1 MSGTDT
7 RVAPAATLRTAAGGE
22 STRWVAARCREVPWL
37 TAATVFTTVAGA
49 ALQVLPVLLL
59 GRVVDGVVE
68 GDGRS
73 VLVTTGILMA
83 AAALLGAAA
92 TAVSTYLIGRLGADL
107 LAQLREAA
115 VRAVLGMP
123 SARIEQVGRGDV
135 LSRVGDDVAVL
146 SRGIRT
152 AIPTVFSA
160 GVLVAIATVGMFGLD
175 WRLGLA
181 GAGALPAYALALRWY
196 LPRSAP
202 LYQQQR
208 VAQADRAQAL
218 ISGLNGIDTVRAY
231 RLEGAFREQVT
242 DKSWRVRELG
252 IQVFRIFGRFVGR
265 ENRAEFIGLVLILVV
280 GYVLLETGAA
290 TLGDVSAAPLMFH
303 RLFTPLGAIMF
314 TFDEAQKSGA
324 SLTRLV
330 GVLGESSERRLVG
343 DAPVAS
349 GGPVPHAVTV
359 EGLTFGYPGAE
370 EPVLRDVSLSIP
382 VGGSLALVG
391 ATGAGKSTLAALIA
405 GIGTPQAGSVRIGPH
420 DLAYLDEAGARALV
434 SILTQE
440 THVFSGPL
448 AEDLRLSA
456 PAATDTELMDA
467 LRVVGA
473 RPWVE
478 ELPDGLDTTVG
489 EGGERLDVTKVA
501 QIALARLVLNQAGV
515 VVLDESTAEAGERG
529 RRRAGEVRA
538 GRVLRP
544 DHAVRGAPAH
554 PGDGGGPHRRAGRG
568 TRGGAGNPRGTG
580 RPGRPVRAPV
590 ARLARGQLG
599 TPWVGDPPTLLRWK
613 DDESPMTD
621 PTARTVLLS
630 AAGLDDVRRRTGDH
644 SDRTIT
650 EACAI
655 GLSYWATGTSPD
667 GIDLTPSTLFADVL
681 RWVGEGGTAPA
692 GFGRSGR
699 TAAASG
705 PPRT

>member
-1 MSGTDT
+1 MTATET
-7 RVAPAATLRTAAGGE
+7 RPAPATLLTATGREA
-22 STRWVAARCREVPWL
+22 TRWVVAHCRETPWL
-37 TAATVFTTVAGA
+37 TVATVLTTVVGA

-68 GDGRS
+68 GESRS
-73 VLVTTGILMA
+73 VLITVGTLMG

-107 LAQLREAA
+107 LARLREHA

-146 SRGIRT
+146 SKGIRT

-160 GVLVAIATVGMFGLD
+160 GVLVFIATVGMFGLD

-202 LYQQQR
+202 LYREQR

-231 RLEGAFREQVT
+231 RLEESVRETVT
-242 DKSWRVRELG
+242 RESWRVRDLG
-252 IQVFRIFGRFVGR
+252 VEVFRFFGRFVGR

-280 GYVLLETGAA
+280 GYALLEADAA
-290 TLGDVSAAPLMFH
+290 TLGEVSAAPLMFH

-330 GVLGESSERRLVG
+330 GVLAEETEDRLVG
-343 DAPVAS
+343 DRSVAAAEVAPY
-349 GGPVPHAVTV
+349 PVTV
-359 EGLTFGYPGAE
+359 EGLTFSYPDTD
-370 EPVLRDVSLSIP
+370 EPVLRDVDLTIP
-382 VGGSLALVG
+382 AGGSLALVG

-405 GIGTPQAGSVRIGPH
+405 GIGRPGAGSVRIGSH
-420 DLAYLDEAGARALV
+420 DLAGLDEAGSRALV

-448 AEDLRLSA
+448 ADDLRLAA
-456 PAATDTELMDA
+456 PQATDAELTDA
-467 LRVVGA
+467 LRTVGA
-473 RPWVE
+473 GGWVDA
-478 ELPDGLDTTVG
+478 LPDGLNTLVG

-501 QIALARLVLNQAGV
+501 QIALARLVLGRSPV
-515 VVLDESTAEAGERG
+515 VVLDESTAEAGSEGAAELERG
-529 RRRAGEVRA
+529 VLAACAGRTTLFVAHRLTQAMAADRIAVLDA
-538 GRVLRP
+538 GRV
-544 DHAVRGAPAH
+544 VE
-554 PGDGGGPHRRAGRG
+554 RG
-568 TRGGAGNPRGTG
+568 THEELVALGGRY
-580 RPGRPVRAPV
+580 
-590 ARLARGQLG
+590 ARLWQAWR
-599 TPWVGDPPTLLRWK
+599 
-613 DDESPMTD
+613 
-621 PTARTVLLS
+621 
-630 AAGLDDVRRRTGDH
+630 
-644 SDRTIT
+644 
-650 EACAI
+650 
-655 GLSYWATGTSPD
+655 
-667 GIDLTPSTLFADVL
+667 
-681 RWVGEGGTAPA
+681 EG
-692 GFGRSGR
+692 S
-699 TAAASG
+699 
-705 PPRT
+705 